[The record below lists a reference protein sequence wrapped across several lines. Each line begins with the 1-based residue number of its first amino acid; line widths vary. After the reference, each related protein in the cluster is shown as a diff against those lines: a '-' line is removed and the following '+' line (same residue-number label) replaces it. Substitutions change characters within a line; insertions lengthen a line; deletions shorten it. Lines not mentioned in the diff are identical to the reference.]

1 MKLLPRIA
9 AASGLLGLGIAAS
22 VVAAGSATALSAG
35 GQHGG
40 GYGRGCGHRHA
51 CGYVYVNDNT
61 AGTNTV
67 AGFARHADGS
77 LTPLPGSPFSAGGA
91 GTGAGIGSQ
100 GALQQT
106 SDGRYLLAADA
117 GSDQISVLQIQPGGG
132 LTLVGSPVSSGG
144 TEPVSITVHQNLV
157 YVANAGTTTNFTGFT
172 INSAGLLR
180 PLAGSTVTLPAG
192 SLPGDVLFNGNGTL
206 LAGTLVDSSQI
217 DTFTVGSGGL
227 LTAAPASPFPAQA
240 TGPFGSEFRPT
251 NPSQLFVSNAHAG
264 ANLGTV
270 SAFSAAANGDLT
282 SIGSSPFPDLQT
294 APCWVE
300 ITHDGRYL
308 FAVNTAVPSISRYAI
323 NRDGSLRLL
332 GSTVFN
338 YPTGLGPED
347 ARLSP
352 DGKTLYVVDTAAGKV
367 SGFAVRR
374 GNLTELASSP
384 TSLPANSAPFG
395 LVVTQ
400 RPSQ

>member
-1 MKLLPRIA
+1 MKLMRRIA
-9 AASGLLGLGIAAS
+9 AASGLVGLGIAAS
-22 VVAAGSATALSAG
+22 LAAAGSATAVSADG
-35 GQHGG
+35 RHGG
-40 GYGRGCGHRHA
+40 GHQHGCGYRRS

-61 AGTNTV
+61 AGTNTI

-77 LTPLPGSPFSAGGA
+77 LTPLPGSPFPAGGA

-106 SDGRYLLAADA
+106 GDGHYLLAVDA
-117 GSDQISVLQIQPGGG
+117 GSNQISVMRIQPGGG

-144 TEPVSITVHQNLV
+144 SEPVSIAVHKHLV
-157 YVANAGTTTNFTGFT
+157 YVANAGATTNFTGFT
-172 INSAGLLR
+172 INSAGVLQ
-180 PLAGSTVTLPAG
+180 PLAGSTFNLPAG

-206 LAGTLVDSSQI
+206 LAGTLVDTSQI

-227 LTAAPASPFPAQA
+227 LTPAPTSPLAAQA

-251 NPSQLFVSNAHAG
+251 NPDQLFVSNAHAG

-282 SIGSSPFPDLQT
+282 SIGSSPFADLQT

-308 FAVNTAVPSISRYAI
+308 FAVNTAVPSISSYAI
-323 NRDGSLRLL
+323 QRDGSLRLL

-352 DGKTLYVVDTAAGKV
+352 DGRTLYVVDTGAGKV

-374 GNLTELASSP
+374 GRLKELTSSP
-384 TSLPANSAPFG
+384 TSLPPNSAPFG
-395 LVVTQ
+395 LVVT
-400 RPSQ
+400 